1 MWGNEDYPI
10 QRGTTFYG
18 GRTIDSNNLE
28 GEKVKGQIR
37 VFDDFNP
44 TTRVLNSNL
53 PVMAILCRNKHNA
66 ALTPGQAVLLSGTVV
81 GETGAPV
88 SSTTVLCGVVDE
100 YLPAA
105 GCPVNDLCWV
115 VIKGPTTVN
124 IVTNSGTKSAGQL
137 AIGPSATTGKMD
149 FTGLTP
155 GNATVAQSNA
165 TYGTNWFTE
174 GAIADGATTAR
185 VIGNR
190 AFFG

>member
-37 VFDDFNP
+37 VFNDFNP
-44 TTRVLNSNL
+44 TTRVLNSNNTVVCVL
-53 PVMAILCRNKHNA
+53 LRNKHSV
-66 ALTPGQAVLLSGTVV
+66 ALTPGQAVKFSGTVY
-81 GETGAPV
+81 GESGAPV
-88 SSTTVLCGVVDE
+88 GAVTDLFGVVDE

-105 GCPVNDLCWV
+105 GVPVNDLFWC

-124 IVTNSGTKSAGQL
+124 MVTVSGAKSAGQL
-137 AIGPSATTGKMD
+137 AVGPSATSGKLD
-149 FTGLTP
+149 FTGITP

-165 TYGTNWFTE
+165 TYGTNAFTE

-185 VIGNR
+185 VILNR
-190 AFFG
+190 SFLG